1 MDVDSVECLSL
12 PDAAM
17 DAADDVGLATLH
29 PHLAAS
35 SRAAACPNPKGGG
48 AGGVVPPGSSVHELL
63 ECPVCTNSMYPPI
76 HQVLGSAPNRVLGFL
91 NCATARYVVWV

>member
-1 MDVDSVECLSL
+1 MDVDSVECMSL

-17 DAADDVGLATLH
+17 DVADDVGLATLH

-35 SRAAACPNPKGGG
+35 SRAAAFPNPKGGG
-48 AGGVVPPGSSVHELL
+48 GGGGAGGMVAPGSSVRELL

-76 HQVLGSAPNRVLGFL
+76 YQVL
-91 NCATARYVVWV
+91 